1 MFTDNKD
8 FYPTPQNLIDK
19 MLDGLDWKMI
29 HTVLEPSA
37 GKGNI
42 VEALKKKED
51 FNNRWYTTIK
61 LNIDCIENDAN
72 LRAVLK
78 EKDFRVVHDDFLTY
92 DTMKEYDLIIMNPP
106 FSNGCKHLLKA
117 LEMQQRN
124 GGAVIC
130 LLNAETLKNECNNER
145 IMLNRMLEE
154 YNADIQYIQDAFM
167 DAERKTNVEIAL
179 IKVKLPDVQRD
190 SFIFDSLEKAK
201 EQREYTYNTGNTQLA
216 ENDFLKAIVE
226 QYKMEIEAGVKLIK
240 EYYAMSPHILY
251 QFGKDKQTGQTI
263 QTGGCVLNL
272 SIGKDSASVNGYIRE
287 IRGKYWSALFDNP
300 KFIGQ
305 LTNNLQREYYNKVEE
320 LKDYEFSLLDKEEKS
335 EHIARQLSIIKNRT
349 FALKQLVEELFRYTT
364 IISDT
369 ENSVYTETVIN
380 NVLEDCISS
389 YYAIFKEKGI
399 TPNINLCEQKIVR
412 SVDKTALLRI
422 FNNVIDNAIKYS
434 EGDLTISLFENGKIV
449 FSNHTS
455 DLNEIQIGKLFDRF
469 YTVNTARKSTGL
481 GLSIAKALIEKM
493 DGNISADYSN
503 NVLSIIIKLNEV

>member
-1 MFTDNKD
+1 MNVGNDV
-8 FYPTPQNLIDK
+8 
-19 MLDGLDWKMI
+19 MLWKIMVFFLVVI
-29 HTVLEPSA
+29 
-37 GKGNI
+37 I
-42 VEALKKKED
+42 FAL
-51 FNNRWYTTIK
+51 
-61 LNIDCIENDAN
+61 
-72 LRAVLK
+72 
-78 EKDFRVVHDDFLTY
+78 
-92 DTMKEYDLIIMNPP
+92 
-106 FSNGCKHLLKA
+106 LLKIFY
-117 LEMQQRN
+117 M
-124 GGAVIC
+124 
-130 LLNAETLKNECNNER
+130 
-145 IMLNRMLEE
+145 
-154 YNADIQYIQDAFM
+154 
-167 DAERKTNVEIAL
+167 RKA
-179 IKVKLPDVQRD
+179 
-190 SFIFDSLEKAK
+190 
-201 EQREYTYNTGNTQLA
+201 
-216 ENDFLKAIVE
+216 
-226 QYKMEIEAGVKLIK
+226 
-240 EYYAMSPHILY
+240 
-251 QFGKDKQTGQTI
+251 
-263 QTGGCVLNL
+263 
-272 SIGKDSASVNGYIRE
+272 IRE
-287 IRGKYWSALFDNP
+287 IKRGFSEKLYTD
-300 KFIGQ
+300 
-305 LTNNLQREYYNKVEE
+305 TNTPIMLSSHDKLVSSLANDINVE
-320 LKDYEFSLLDKEEKS
+320 LKELQKQKHRYIQGDKELKNAITNISHDLRTPLTTICGYLSLLDKEEKS

>member
-1 MFTDNKD
+1 
-8 FYPTPQNLIDK
+8 
-19 MLDGLDWKMI
+19 MLWKIMVFFLFVI
-29 HTVLEPSA
+29 
-37 GKGNI
+37 I
-42 VEALKKKED
+42 FAL
-51 FNNRWYTTIK
+51 
-61 LNIDCIENDAN
+61 
-72 LRAVLK
+72 
-78 EKDFRVVHDDFLTY
+78 
-92 DTMKEYDLIIMNPP
+92 
-106 FSNGCKHLLKA
+106 LLKIFY
-117 LEMQQRN
+117 M
-124 GGAVIC
+124 
-130 LLNAETLKNECNNER
+130 
-145 IMLNRMLEE
+145 
-154 YNADIQYIQDAFM
+154 
-167 DAERKTNVEIAL
+167 RKA
-179 IKVKLPDVQRD
+179 
-190 SFIFDSLEKAK
+190 
-201 EQREYTYNTGNTQLA
+201 
-216 ENDFLKAIVE
+216 
-226 QYKMEIEAGVKLIK
+226 
-240 EYYAMSPHILY
+240 
-251 QFGKDKQTGQTI
+251 
-263 QTGGCVLNL
+263 
-272 SIGKDSASVNGYIRE
+272 IRE
-287 IRGKYWSALFDNP
+287 IKRGFSEKLYTD
-300 KFIGQ
+300 
-305 LTNNLQREYYNKVEE
+305 TNTPIMLSSHDKLVSSLANDINVE
-320 LKDYEFSLLDKEEKS
+320 LKELQKQKHRYIQGDKELKNAITNISHDLRTPLTTICGYLSLLDKEEKS

>member
-1 MFTDNKD
+1 MLWKIMVFFLLVIIFALLLKIFYMRKAIKEIKRGFSEKLYTDTN
-8 FYPTPQNLIDK
+8 TPIMLSSYDK
-19 MLDGLDWKMI
+19 LVSSLANDINVELKELQKQKHRYIQGDKELKNAI
-29 HTVLEPSA
+29 T
-37 GKGNI
+37 NI
-42 VEALKKKED
+42 SHDL
-51 FNNRWYTTIK
+51 RTPLTTI
-61 LNIDCIENDAN
+61 C
-72 LRAVLK
+72 
-78 EKDFRVVHDDFLTY
+78 
-92 DTMKEYDLIIMNPP
+92 
-106 FSNGCKHLLKA
+106 
-117 LEMQQRN
+117 
-124 GGAVIC
+124 
-130 LLNAETLKNECNNER
+130 
-145 IMLNRMLEE
+145 
-154 YNADIQYIQDAFM
+154 
-167 DAERKTNVEIAL
+167 
-179 IKVKLPDVQRD
+179 
-190 SFIFDSLEKAK
+190 
-201 EQREYTYNTGNTQLA
+201 
-216 ENDFLKAIVE
+216 
-226 QYKMEIEAGVKLIK
+226 
-240 EYYAMSPHILY
+240 
-251 QFGKDKQTGQTI
+251 
-263 QTGGCVLNL
+263 
-272 SIGKDSASVNGYIRE
+272 GY
-287 IRGKYWSALFDNP
+287 L
-300 KFIGQ
+300 
-305 LTNNLQREYYNKVEE
+305 
-320 LKDYEFSLLDKEEKS
+320 SLLDKEEKS

-389 YYAIFKEKGI
+389 YYAIFKEKCI

>member
-1 MFTDNKD
+1 MLWKIMMF
-8 FYPTPQNLIDK
+8 FLLVI
-19 MLDGLDWKMI
+19 I
-29 HTVLEPSA
+29 F
-37 GKGNI
+37 
-42 VEALKKKED
+42 AL
-51 FNNRWYTTIK
+51 
-61 LNIDCIENDAN
+61 
-72 LRAVLK
+72 
-78 EKDFRVVHDDFLTY
+78 
-92 DTMKEYDLIIMNPP
+92 
-106 FSNGCKHLLKA
+106 LLKIFY
-117 LEMQQRN
+117 M
-124 GGAVIC
+124 
-130 LLNAETLKNECNNER
+130 
-145 IMLNRMLEE
+145 
-154 YNADIQYIQDAFM
+154 
-167 DAERKTNVEIAL
+167 RKA
-179 IKVKLPDVQRD
+179 
-190 SFIFDSLEKAK
+190 
-201 EQREYTYNTGNTQLA
+201 
-216 ENDFLKAIVE
+216 
-226 QYKMEIEAGVKLIK
+226 
-240 EYYAMSPHILY
+240 
-251 QFGKDKQTGQTI
+251 
-263 QTGGCVLNL
+263 
-272 SIGKDSASVNGYIRE
+272 IRE
-287 IRGKYWSALFDNP
+287 IKRGFSEKLYTD
-300 KFIGQ
+300 
-305 LTNNLQREYYNKVEE
+305 TNTPIMLSSHDKLVSSLANDINVE
-320 LKDYEFSLLDKEEKS
+320 LKELQKQKHRYIQGDKELKNAITNISHDLRTPLTTICGYLSLLDKEEKS

-422 FNNVIDNAIKYS
+422 FNNIIDNAIKYS

>member
-1 MFTDNKD
+1 
-8 FYPTPQNLIDK
+8 
-19 MLDGLDWKMI
+19 MLWKIMVFFLVVI
-29 HTVLEPSA
+29 
-37 GKGNI
+37 I
-42 VEALKKKED
+42 FAL
-51 FNNRWYTTIK
+51 
-61 LNIDCIENDAN
+61 
-72 LRAVLK
+72 
-78 EKDFRVVHDDFLTY
+78 
-92 DTMKEYDLIIMNPP
+92 
-106 FSNGCKHLLKA
+106 LLK
-117 LEMQQRN
+117 
-124 GGAVIC
+124 
-130 LLNAETLKNECNNER
+130 
-145 IMLNRMLEE
+145 
-154 YNADIQYIQDAFM
+154 
-167 DAERKTNVEIAL
+167 RKA
-179 IKVKLPDVQRD
+179 
-190 SFIFDSLEKAK
+190 
-201 EQREYTYNTGNTQLA
+201 
-216 ENDFLKAIVE
+216 
-226 QYKMEIEAGVKLIK
+226 
-240 EYYAMSPHILY
+240 
-251 QFGKDKQTGQTI
+251 
-263 QTGGCVLNL
+263 
-272 SIGKDSASVNGYIRE
+272 IRE
-287 IRGKYWSALFDNP
+287 IKRGFSEKLYTD
-300 KFIGQ
+300 
-305 LTNNLQREYYNKVEE
+305 TNTPIMLSSHDKLVSSLANDINVE
-320 LKDYEFSLLDKEEKS
+320 LKELQKQKHRYIQGDKELKNAITNISHDLRTPLTTICGYLSLLDKEEKS

>member
-1 MFTDNKD
+1 
-8 FYPTPQNLIDK
+8 
-19 MLDGLDWKMI
+19 MLWKIMVFFLLVI
-29 HTVLEPSA
+29 
-37 GKGNI
+37 I
-42 VEALKKKED
+42 FAL
-51 FNNRWYTTIK
+51 
-61 LNIDCIENDAN
+61 
-72 LRAVLK
+72 
-78 EKDFRVVHDDFLTY
+78 
-92 DTMKEYDLIIMNPP
+92 
-106 FSNGCKHLLKA
+106 LLKIFY
-117 LEMQQRN
+117 M
-124 GGAVIC
+124 
-130 LLNAETLKNECNNER
+130 
-145 IMLNRMLEE
+145 
-154 YNADIQYIQDAFM
+154 
-167 DAERKTNVEIAL
+167 RKA
-179 IKVKLPDVQRD
+179 
-190 SFIFDSLEKAK
+190 
-201 EQREYTYNTGNTQLA
+201 
-216 ENDFLKAIVE
+216 
-226 QYKMEIEAGVKLIK
+226 
-240 EYYAMSPHILY
+240 
-251 QFGKDKQTGQTI
+251 
-263 QTGGCVLNL
+263 
-272 SIGKDSASVNGYIRE
+272 IRE
-287 IRGKYWSALFDNP
+287 IKRGFSEKLYTD
-300 KFIGQ
+300 
-305 LTNNLQREYYNKVEE
+305 TNTPIMLSSHDKLVSSLANDINVE
-320 LKDYEFSLLDKEEKS
+320 LKELQKQKHRYIQGDKELKNAITNISHDLRTPLTTICGYLSLLDKEEKS

-503 NVLSIIIKLNEV
+503 NVLSIIIKLN

>member
-1 MFTDNKD
+1 
-8 FYPTPQNLIDK
+8 
-19 MLDGLDWKMI
+19 MLWKIMVFFLLVI
-29 HTVLEPSA
+29 
-37 GKGNI
+37 I
-42 VEALKKKED
+42 FAL
-51 FNNRWYTTIK
+51 
-61 LNIDCIENDAN
+61 
-72 LRAVLK
+72 
-78 EKDFRVVHDDFLTY
+78 
-92 DTMKEYDLIIMNPP
+92 
-106 FSNGCKHLLKA
+106 LLKIFY
-117 LEMQQRN
+117 M
-124 GGAVIC
+124 
-130 LLNAETLKNECNNER
+130 
-145 IMLNRMLEE
+145 
-154 YNADIQYIQDAFM
+154 
-167 DAERKTNVEIAL
+167 RKA
-179 IKVKLPDVQRD
+179 
-190 SFIFDSLEKAK
+190 
-201 EQREYTYNTGNTQLA
+201 
-216 ENDFLKAIVE
+216 
-226 QYKMEIEAGVKLIK
+226 
-240 EYYAMSPHILY
+240 
-251 QFGKDKQTGQTI
+251 
-263 QTGGCVLNL
+263 
-272 SIGKDSASVNGYIRE
+272 IRE
-287 IRGKYWSALFDNP
+287 IKREFSEKLYTD
-300 KFIGQ
+300 
-305 LTNNLQREYYNKVEE
+305 TNTPIMLSSHDKLVSSLANDINVE
-320 LKDYEFSLLDKEEKS
+320 LKELKKQKHRYIQGDKELKNAITNISHDLRTPLTTICGYLSLLDKEEKS

-422 FNNVIDNAIKYS
+422 FNNIIDNAIKYS

>member
-1 MFTDNKD
+1 
-8 FYPTPQNLIDK
+8 
-19 MLDGLDWKMI
+19 MLWKIMVFFLLVI
-29 HTVLEPSA
+29 
-37 GKGNI
+37 I
-42 VEALKKKED
+42 FAL
-51 FNNRWYTTIK
+51 
-61 LNIDCIENDAN
+61 
-72 LRAVLK
+72 
-78 EKDFRVVHDDFLTY
+78 
-92 DTMKEYDLIIMNPP
+92 
-106 FSNGCKHLLKA
+106 LLKIFY
-117 LEMQQRN
+117 M
-124 GGAVIC
+124 
-130 LLNAETLKNECNNER
+130 
-145 IMLNRMLEE
+145 
-154 YNADIQYIQDAFM
+154 
-167 DAERKTNVEIAL
+167 RKA
-179 IKVKLPDVQRD
+179 
-190 SFIFDSLEKAK
+190 
-201 EQREYTYNTGNTQLA
+201 
-216 ENDFLKAIVE
+216 
-226 QYKMEIEAGVKLIK
+226 
-240 EYYAMSPHILY
+240 
-251 QFGKDKQTGQTI
+251 
-263 QTGGCVLNL
+263 
-272 SIGKDSASVNGYIRE
+272 IRE
-287 IRGKYWSALFDNP
+287 IKRGFSEKLYTD
-300 KFIGQ
+300 
-305 LTNNLQREYYNKVEE
+305 TNTPIMLSSHDKLVSSLANDINVE
-320 LKDYEFSLLDKEEKS
+320 LKELQKQKHRYIQGDKELKNAITNISHDLRTPLTTICGYLSLLDKEEKS

>member
-1 MFTDNKD
+1 
-8 FYPTPQNLIDK
+8 
-19 MLDGLDWKMI
+19 MLWKIMVFFLLVI
-29 HTVLEPSA
+29 
-37 GKGNI
+37 I
-42 VEALKKKED
+42 FAL
-51 FNNRWYTTIK
+51 
-61 LNIDCIENDAN
+61 
-72 LRAVLK
+72 
-78 EKDFRVVHDDFLTY
+78 
-92 DTMKEYDLIIMNPP
+92 
-106 FSNGCKHLLKA
+106 LLKIFY
-117 LEMQQRN
+117 M
-124 GGAVIC
+124 
-130 LLNAETLKNECNNER
+130 
-145 IMLNRMLEE
+145 
-154 YNADIQYIQDAFM
+154 
-167 DAERKTNVEIAL
+167 RKA
-179 IKVKLPDVQRD
+179 
-190 SFIFDSLEKAK
+190 
-201 EQREYTYNTGNTQLA
+201 
-216 ENDFLKAIVE
+216 
-226 QYKMEIEAGVKLIK
+226 
-240 EYYAMSPHILY
+240 
-251 QFGKDKQTGQTI
+251 
-263 QTGGCVLNL
+263 
-272 SIGKDSASVNGYIRE
+272 IRE
-287 IRGKYWSALFDNP
+287 IKRGFSEKLYTD
-300 KFIGQ
+300 
-305 LTNNLQREYYNKVEE
+305 TNTPIMLSSYDKLVSSLANDINVE
-320 LKDYEFSLLDKEEKS
+320 LKELQKQKHRYIQGDKELKNAITNISHDLRTPLTTICGYLSLLDKEEKS

-399 TPNINLCEQKIVR
+399 TPNINLCEQIIVR

>member
-1 MFTDNKD
+1 MLWKIMMF
-8 FYPTPQNLIDK
+8 FLGVI
-19 MLDGLDWKMI
+19 I
-29 HTVLEPSA
+29 F
-37 GKGNI
+37 
-42 VEALKKKED
+42 AL
-51 FNNRWYTTIK
+51 
-61 LNIDCIENDAN
+61 
-72 LRAVLK
+72 
-78 EKDFRVVHDDFLTY
+78 
-92 DTMKEYDLIIMNPP
+92 
-106 FSNGCKHLLKA
+106 LLKIFY
-117 LEMQQRN
+117 M
-124 GGAVIC
+124 
-130 LLNAETLKNECNNER
+130 
-145 IMLNRMLEE
+145 
-154 YNADIQYIQDAFM
+154 
-167 DAERKTNVEIAL
+167 RKA
-179 IKVKLPDVQRD
+179 
-190 SFIFDSLEKAK
+190 
-201 EQREYTYNTGNTQLA
+201 
-216 ENDFLKAIVE
+216 
-226 QYKMEIEAGVKLIK
+226 
-240 EYYAMSPHILY
+240 
-251 QFGKDKQTGQTI
+251 
-263 QTGGCVLNL
+263 
-272 SIGKDSASVNGYIRE
+272 IRE
-287 IRGKYWSALFDNP
+287 IKRGFSEKLYTD
-300 KFIGQ
+300 
-305 LTNNLQREYYNKVEE
+305 TNTPIMLSSHDKLVSSLANDINVE
-320 LKDYEFSLLDKEEKS
+320 LKELQKQKHRYIQGDKELKNAITNISHDLRTPLTTICGYLSLLDKEEKS

>member
-1 MFTDNKD
+1 
-8 FYPTPQNLIDK
+8 
-19 MLDGLDWKMI
+19 MLWKIMVFFLVVI
-29 HTVLEPSA
+29 
-37 GKGNI
+37 I
-42 VEALKKKED
+42 FAL
-51 FNNRWYTTIK
+51 
-61 LNIDCIENDAN
+61 
-72 LRAVLK
+72 
-78 EKDFRVVHDDFLTY
+78 
-92 DTMKEYDLIIMNPP
+92 
-106 FSNGCKHLLKA
+106 LLKIFY
-117 LEMQQRN
+117 M
-124 GGAVIC
+124 
-130 LLNAETLKNECNNER
+130 
-145 IMLNRMLEE
+145 
-154 YNADIQYIQDAFM
+154 
-167 DAERKTNVEIAL
+167 RKA
-179 IKVKLPDVQRD
+179 
-190 SFIFDSLEKAK
+190 
-201 EQREYTYNTGNTQLA
+201 
-216 ENDFLKAIVE
+216 
-226 QYKMEIEAGVKLIK
+226 
-240 EYYAMSPHILY
+240 
-251 QFGKDKQTGQTI
+251 
-263 QTGGCVLNL
+263 
-272 SIGKDSASVNGYIRE
+272 IRE
-287 IRGKYWSALFDNP
+287 IKRGFSEKLYTD
-300 KFIGQ
+300 
-305 LTNNLQREYYNKVEE
+305 TNTTIMLSSHDKLVSSLANQINVE
-320 LKDYEFSLLDKEEKS
+320 LKELQKQKHRYIQGDKELKNAITNISHDLRTPLTTICGYLSLLDKEEKS

-434 EGDLTISLFENGKIV
+434 VGDLTISLFENGKIV

>member
-1 MFTDNKD
+1 MLWKIMVFFLLVIIFALLLKIFYMRKAIKEIKRGFSEKLYTDTN
-8 FYPTPQNLIDK
+8 TPIMLSSYDK
-19 MLDGLDWKMI
+19 LVSSLANDINVELKELQKQKHRYIQGDKELKNAI
-29 HTVLEPSA
+29 T
-37 GKGNI
+37 NI
-42 VEALKKKED
+42 SHDL
-51 FNNRWYTTIK
+51 RTPLTTI
-61 LNIDCIENDAN
+61 C
-72 LRAVLK
+72 
-78 EKDFRVVHDDFLTY
+78 
-92 DTMKEYDLIIMNPP
+92 
-106 FSNGCKHLLKA
+106 
-117 LEMQQRN
+117 
-124 GGAVIC
+124 
-130 LLNAETLKNECNNER
+130 
-145 IMLNRMLEE
+145 
-154 YNADIQYIQDAFM
+154 
-167 DAERKTNVEIAL
+167 
-179 IKVKLPDVQRD
+179 
-190 SFIFDSLEKAK
+190 
-201 EQREYTYNTGNTQLA
+201 
-216 ENDFLKAIVE
+216 
-226 QYKMEIEAGVKLIK
+226 
-240 EYYAMSPHILY
+240 
-251 QFGKDKQTGQTI
+251 
-263 QTGGCVLNL
+263 
-272 SIGKDSASVNGYIRE
+272 GY
-287 IRGKYWSALFDNP
+287 L
-300 KFIGQ
+300 
-305 LTNNLQREYYNKVEE
+305 
-320 LKDYEFSLLDKEEKS
+320 SLLDKEEKS

-481 GLSIAKALIEKM
+481 GLSITKALIEKM

>member
-1 MFTDNKD
+1 
-8 FYPTPQNLIDK
+8 
-19 MLDGLDWKMI
+19 MLWKIMVFFLLVI
-29 HTVLEPSA
+29 
-37 GKGNI
+37 I
-42 VEALKKKED
+42 FAL
-51 FNNRWYTTIK
+51 
-61 LNIDCIENDAN
+61 
-72 LRAVLK
+72 
-78 EKDFRVVHDDFLTY
+78 
-92 DTMKEYDLIIMNPP
+92 
-106 FSNGCKHLLKA
+106 LLKIFY
-117 LEMQQRN
+117 M
-124 GGAVIC
+124 
-130 LLNAETLKNECNNER
+130 
-145 IMLNRMLEE
+145 
-154 YNADIQYIQDAFM
+154 
-167 DAERKTNVEIAL
+167 RKA
-179 IKVKLPDVQRD
+179 
-190 SFIFDSLEKAK
+190 
-201 EQREYTYNTGNTQLA
+201 
-216 ENDFLKAIVE
+216 
-226 QYKMEIEAGVKLIK
+226 
-240 EYYAMSPHILY
+240 
-251 QFGKDKQTGQTI
+251 
-263 QTGGCVLNL
+263 
-272 SIGKDSASVNGYIRE
+272 IRE
-287 IRGKYWSALFDNP
+287 IKRGFSEKLYTD
-300 KFIGQ
+300 
-305 LTNNLQREYYNKVEE
+305 TNTPIMLSSHDKLVSSLANDINVE
-320 LKDYEFSLLDKEEKS
+320 LKELQKQKHRYIQGDKELKNAITNISHDLRTPLTTICGYLSLLDKEEKS

-369 ENSVYTETVIN
+369 ENSVYTETVID

>member
-1 MFTDNKD
+1 
-8 FYPTPQNLIDK
+8 
-19 MLDGLDWKMI
+19 MLWKIMVFFLLVI
-29 HTVLEPSA
+29 
-37 GKGNI
+37 I
-42 VEALKKKED
+42 FAL
-51 FNNRWYTTIK
+51 
-61 LNIDCIENDAN
+61 
-72 LRAVLK
+72 
-78 EKDFRVVHDDFLTY
+78 
-92 DTMKEYDLIIMNPP
+92 
-106 FSNGCKHLLKA
+106 LLKIFY
-117 LEMQQRN
+117 M
-124 GGAVIC
+124 
-130 LLNAETLKNECNNER
+130 
-145 IMLNRMLEE
+145 
-154 YNADIQYIQDAFM
+154 
-167 DAERKTNVEIAL
+167 RKA
-179 IKVKLPDVQRD
+179 
-190 SFIFDSLEKAK
+190 
-201 EQREYTYNTGNTQLA
+201 
-216 ENDFLKAIVE
+216 
-226 QYKMEIEAGVKLIK
+226 
-240 EYYAMSPHILY
+240 
-251 QFGKDKQTGQTI
+251 
-263 QTGGCVLNL
+263 
-272 SIGKDSASVNGYIRE
+272 IRE
-287 IRGKYWSALFDNP
+287 IKREFSEKLYTD
-300 KFIGQ
+300 
-305 LTNNLQREYYNKVEE
+305 TNTPIMLSSHDKLVSSLANDINVE
-320 LKDYEFSLLDKEEKS
+320 LKELQKQKHRYIQGDKELKNAITNISHDLRTPLTTICGYLSLLDKEEKS

-422 FNNVIDNAIKYS
+422 FNNIIDNAIKYS

>member
-1 MFTDNKD
+1 
-8 FYPTPQNLIDK
+8 
-19 MLDGLDWKMI
+19 MLWKIMVFFLLVI
-29 HTVLEPSA
+29 
-37 GKGNI
+37 I
-42 VEALKKKED
+42 FAL
-51 FNNRWYTTIK
+51 
-61 LNIDCIENDAN
+61 
-72 LRAVLK
+72 
-78 EKDFRVVHDDFLTY
+78 
-92 DTMKEYDLIIMNPP
+92 
-106 FSNGCKHLLKA
+106 LLKIFY
-117 LEMQQRN
+117 M
-124 GGAVIC
+124 
-130 LLNAETLKNECNNER
+130 
-145 IMLNRMLEE
+145 
-154 YNADIQYIQDAFM
+154 
-167 DAERKTNVEIAL
+167 RKA
-179 IKVKLPDVQRD
+179 
-190 SFIFDSLEKAK
+190 
-201 EQREYTYNTGNTQLA
+201 
-216 ENDFLKAIVE
+216 
-226 QYKMEIEAGVKLIK
+226 
-240 EYYAMSPHILY
+240 
-251 QFGKDKQTGQTI
+251 
-263 QTGGCVLNL
+263 
-272 SIGKDSASVNGYIRE
+272 IRE
-287 IRGKYWSALFDNP
+287 IKREFSEKLYTD
-300 KFIGQ
+300 
-305 LTNNLQREYYNKVEE
+305 TNTPIMLSSHDKLVSSLANDINVE
-320 LKDYEFSLLDKEEKS
+320 LKELQKQKHRYIQGDKELKNAITNISHDLRTPLTTICGYLSLLDKEGKS

-422 FNNVIDNAIKYS
+422 FNNIIDNAIKYS

>member
-1 MFTDNKD
+1 MLWKIMVFFLLVIIFALLLKIFYMRKAIKEIKRGFSEKLYTDTN
-8 FYPTPQNLIDK
+8 TPIMLSSYDK
-19 MLDGLDWKMI
+19 LVSSLANDINVELKELQKQKHRYIQGDKELKNAI
-29 HTVLEPSA
+29 T
-37 GKGNI
+37 NI
-42 VEALKKKED
+42 SHDL
-51 FNNRWYTTIK
+51 RTPLTTI
-61 LNIDCIENDAN
+61 C
-72 LRAVLK
+72 
-78 EKDFRVVHDDFLTY
+78 
-92 DTMKEYDLIIMNPP
+92 
-106 FSNGCKHLLKA
+106 
-117 LEMQQRN
+117 
-124 GGAVIC
+124 
-130 LLNAETLKNECNNER
+130 
-145 IMLNRMLEE
+145 
-154 YNADIQYIQDAFM
+154 
-167 DAERKTNVEIAL
+167 
-179 IKVKLPDVQRD
+179 
-190 SFIFDSLEKAK
+190 
-201 EQREYTYNTGNTQLA
+201 
-216 ENDFLKAIVE
+216 
-226 QYKMEIEAGVKLIK
+226 
-240 EYYAMSPHILY
+240 
-251 QFGKDKQTGQTI
+251 
-263 QTGGCVLNL
+263 
-272 SIGKDSASVNGYIRE
+272 GY
-287 IRGKYWSALFDNP
+287 L
-300 KFIGQ
+300 
-305 LTNNLQREYYNKVEE
+305 
-320 LKDYEFSLLDKEEKS
+320 SLLDKEEKS

-369 ENSVYTETVIN
+369 ENSVYTENVIN

>member
-1 MFTDNKD
+1 
-8 FYPTPQNLIDK
+8 
-19 MLDGLDWKMI
+19 MLWKIMVFFLVVI
-29 HTVLEPSA
+29 
-37 GKGNI
+37 I
-42 VEALKKKED
+42 FAL
-51 FNNRWYTTIK
+51 
-61 LNIDCIENDAN
+61 
-72 LRAVLK
+72 
-78 EKDFRVVHDDFLTY
+78 
-92 DTMKEYDLIIMNPP
+92 
-106 FSNGCKHLLKA
+106 LLKIFY
-117 LEMQQRN
+117 M
-124 GGAVIC
+124 
-130 LLNAETLKNECNNER
+130 
-145 IMLNRMLEE
+145 
-154 YNADIQYIQDAFM
+154 
-167 DAERKTNVEIAL
+167 RKA
-179 IKVKLPDVQRD
+179 
-190 SFIFDSLEKAK
+190 
-201 EQREYTYNTGNTQLA
+201 
-216 ENDFLKAIVE
+216 
-226 QYKMEIEAGVKLIK
+226 
-240 EYYAMSPHILY
+240 
-251 QFGKDKQTGQTI
+251 
-263 QTGGCVLNL
+263 
-272 SIGKDSASVNGYIRE
+272 IRE
-287 IRGKYWSALFDNP
+287 IKRGFSEKLYTD
-300 KFIGQ
+300 
-305 LTNNLQREYYNKVEE
+305 TNTPIMLSSHDKLVSSLANDINVE
-320 LKDYEFSLLDKEEKS
+320 LKELQKQKHRYIRGDKELKNAITNISHDLRTPLTTICGYLSLLDKEEKS

>member
-1 MFTDNKD
+1 MLWKIMVFFLLVIIFALLLKIFYMRKAIKEIKRGFSEKLYTDTN
-8 FYPTPQNLIDK
+8 TPIMLSSHDK
-19 MLDGLDWKMI
+19 LVSSLANDINVELKELQKQKHRYIQGDKELKNAI
-29 HTVLEPSA
+29 T
-37 GKGNI
+37 NI
-42 VEALKKKED
+42 SHDL
-51 FNNRWYTTIK
+51 RTPLTTI
-61 LNIDCIENDAN
+61 C
-72 LRAVLK
+72 
-78 EKDFRVVHDDFLTY
+78 
-92 DTMKEYDLIIMNPP
+92 
-106 FSNGCKHLLKA
+106 
-117 LEMQQRN
+117 
-124 GGAVIC
+124 
-130 LLNAETLKNECNNER
+130 
-145 IMLNRMLEE
+145 
-154 YNADIQYIQDAFM
+154 
-167 DAERKTNVEIAL
+167 
-179 IKVKLPDVQRD
+179 
-190 SFIFDSLEKAK
+190 
-201 EQREYTYNTGNTQLA
+201 
-216 ENDFLKAIVE
+216 
-226 QYKMEIEAGVKLIK
+226 
-240 EYYAMSPHILY
+240 
-251 QFGKDKQTGQTI
+251 
-263 QTGGCVLNL
+263 
-272 SIGKDSASVNGYIRE
+272 GY
-287 IRGKYWSALFDNP
+287 L
-300 KFIGQ
+300 
-305 LTNNLQREYYNKVEE
+305 
-320 LKDYEFSLLDKEEKS
+320 SLLDKEEKS

>member
-1 MFTDNKD
+1 
-8 FYPTPQNLIDK
+8 
-19 MLDGLDWKMI
+19 MLWKIMVFFLVVI
-29 HTVLEPSA
+29 
-37 GKGNI
+37 I
-42 VEALKKKED
+42 FAL
-51 FNNRWYTTIK
+51 
-61 LNIDCIENDAN
+61 
-72 LRAVLK
+72 
-78 EKDFRVVHDDFLTY
+78 
-92 DTMKEYDLIIMNPP
+92 
-106 FSNGCKHLLKA
+106 LLKFFY
-117 LEMQQRN
+117 M
-124 GGAVIC
+124 
-130 LLNAETLKNECNNER
+130 
-145 IMLNRMLEE
+145 
-154 YNADIQYIQDAFM
+154 
-167 DAERKTNVEIAL
+167 RKA
-179 IKVKLPDVQRD
+179 
-190 SFIFDSLEKAK
+190 
-201 EQREYTYNTGNTQLA
+201 
-216 ENDFLKAIVE
+216 
-226 QYKMEIEAGVKLIK
+226 
-240 EYYAMSPHILY
+240 
-251 QFGKDKQTGQTI
+251 
-263 QTGGCVLNL
+263 
-272 SIGKDSASVNGYIRE
+272 IRE
-287 IRGKYWSALFDNP
+287 IKRGFSEKLYTD
-300 KFIGQ
+300 
-305 LTNNLQREYYNKVEE
+305 TNTPIMLSSHDKLVSSLANDINVE
-320 LKDYEFSLLDKEEKS
+320 LKELQKQKHRYIQGDKELKNAITNISHDLRTPLTTICGYLSLLDKEEKS
-335 EHIARQLSIIKNRT
+335 EHISRKLSIIKNRT

>member
-1 MFTDNKD
+1 
-8 FYPTPQNLIDK
+8 
-19 MLDGLDWKMI
+19 MLWKIMVFFLLVI
-29 HTVLEPSA
+29 
-37 GKGNI
+37 I
-42 VEALKKKED
+42 FAL
-51 FNNRWYTTIK
+51 
-61 LNIDCIENDAN
+61 
-72 LRAVLK
+72 
-78 EKDFRVVHDDFLTY
+78 
-92 DTMKEYDLIIMNPP
+92 
-106 FSNGCKHLLKA
+106 LLKIFY
-117 LEMQQRN
+117 M
-124 GGAVIC
+124 
-130 LLNAETLKNECNNER
+130 
-145 IMLNRMLEE
+145 
-154 YNADIQYIQDAFM
+154 
-167 DAERKTNVEIAL
+167 RKA
-179 IKVKLPDVQRD
+179 
-190 SFIFDSLEKAK
+190 
-201 EQREYTYNTGNTQLA
+201 
-216 ENDFLKAIVE
+216 
-226 QYKMEIEAGVKLIK
+226 
-240 EYYAMSPHILY
+240 
-251 QFGKDKQTGQTI
+251 
-263 QTGGCVLNL
+263 
-272 SIGKDSASVNGYIRE
+272 IRE
-287 IRGKYWSALFDNP
+287 IKRGFSEKLYTD
-300 KFIGQ
+300 
-305 LTNNLQREYYNKVEE
+305 TNTPIMLSSHDKLVSSLANDINVE
-320 LKDYEFSLLDKEEKS
+320 LKELQKQKHRYIQGDKELKNAITNISHDLRTPLTTICGYLSLLDKEEKS

-399 TPNINLCEQKIVR
+399 TPNINLCEQIIVR